1 MGEECQGA
9 LCFVLVFS
17 ACGEHGW
24 RFSERRNSNDEG
36 NNGGGT
42 YPRVCALICLSVS
55 LPAATAFGSGW
66 SHYATACPL
75 ATRDASS

>member
-1 MGEECQGA
+1 MGEECQGT
-9 LCFVLVFS
+9 LCFVLVYV
-17 ACGEHGW
+17 ACCEHGW
-24 RFSERRNSNDEG
+24 RFSKHRNSNDEG
-36 NNGGGT
+36 YNVGG
-42 YPRVCALICLSVS
+42 RVCTLLGLSVS